1 MSSYLEF
8 ETGVPVCF
16 TYLRNEAKL
25 PPGVV
30 PPPIYA
36 QEVEPAGQFFLVA
49 EVGADA
55 KTLVPGWVS
64 GRVMVKSPLILP
76 FGEGYG
82 SARNWKRALSEKYQG
97 LVGRALTRAIVKD
110 GFDSIMTVGTYK
122 DVRSLS
128 ECVYLGSGKGQASL
142 ANNAASRSVE
152 MATLLRLCSC
162 REAQDSRYAAMIL
175 AHIDMIL
182 AQPALSDIRSAVE
195 LTACDINVIRQ
206 VVLEMLGRE
215 GLQSGNAEMAPI
227 LPGVNI

>member
-55 KTLVPGWVS
+55 KSLVPGWVS

-82 SARNWKRALSEKYQG
+82 SVRNWKSALSEEYQG

-110 GFDSIMTVGTYK
+110 GYDSIMTVGTYK

-128 ECVYLGSGKGQASL
+128 ECVYLGAGKGQVSL
-142 ANNAASRSVE
+142 ANNVTSRSVE

-162 REAQDSRYAAMIL
+162 KEAQDSRYAAMIR

-182 AQPALSDIRSAVE
+182 AQPSLSDIRSAVE
-195 LTACDINVIRQ
+195 LTEGGCEVIRQ
-206 VVLEMLGRE
+206 L
-215 GLQSGNAEMAPI
+215 LQSMSSGESLLLGSEITASHSPQ
-227 LPGVNI
+227 VNI